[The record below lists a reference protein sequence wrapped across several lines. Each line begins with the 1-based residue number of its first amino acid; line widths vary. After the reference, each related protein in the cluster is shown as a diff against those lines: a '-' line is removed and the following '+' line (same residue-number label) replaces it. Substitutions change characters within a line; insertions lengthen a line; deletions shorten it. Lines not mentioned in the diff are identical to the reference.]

1 MSSQSKN
8 HARCPYPPAL
18 FTIQFSIN
26 VSPQPVTHDDY
37 DTVANKQGTQA
48 PGARGE
54 ACTPPPAS
62 RAVILAATLN
72 LVRLLR

>member
-26 VSPQPVTHDDY
+26 ISPHTATHDDY
-37 DTVANKQGTQA
+37 DTVTNG
-48 PGARGE
+48 
-54 ACTPPPAS
+54 
-62 RAVILAATLN
+62 
-72 LVRLLR
+72 

>member
-18 FTIQFSIN
+18 FTIQLSFN

-37 DTVANKQGTQA
+37 DTVTN
-48 PGARGE
+48 
-54 ACTPPPAS
+54 
-62 RAVILAATLN
+62 N
-72 LVRLLR
+72 

>member
-18 FTIQFSIN
+18 FTIQLSFN

-37 DTVANKQGTQA
+37 DTVTNIWDTLAPA
-48 PGARGE
+48 PGGGIEPPLHHRARKAHLQTG
-54 ACTPPPAS
+54 
-62 RAVILAATLN
+62 
-72 LVRLLR
+72 